1 MTDERFDQM
10 MRCALTPRSA
20 DSRLKQR
27 LKAKMED
34 EQMTKKDFRRSIM
47 VGVCG
52 CLAFAGVVVAATNGI
67 RRSTLSSSQQEEVF
81 TYEQLPE
88 AFEELGFSCN
98 VPETLPGDY
107 HAGEISVVDESA
119 IGEDDTKLYSYKTL
133 SVVYDHKGTNDIFLD
148 IAKGEDLSWGVSEE
162 DKVDIFDEEKEIS
175 GISVKAST
183 MPFKFVPPDY
193 RPTQEEEEA
202 VKNHE
207 LSISYGTEEIE
218 ETTISNA
225 QCEIGG
231 LQYTICDLGGAD
243 IDAMFAMAGDVIE
256 EQAG

>member
-34 EQMTKKDFRRSIM
+34 EQMTKKDFRRSII

-52 CLAFAGVVVAATNGI
+52 CLAFAGVVVAAANGI
-67 RRSTLSSSQQEEVF
+67 RHSTLSNTLRDEAF

-107 HAGEISVVDESA
+107 MADEIFVVDESA
-119 IGEDDTKLYSYKTL
+119 IGEDGSELYSYKTL
-133 SVVYDHKGTNDIFLD
+133 SVAYDHKGTNDLFLD

-162 DKVDIFDEEKEIS
+162 DTVDIFDEEKEIG
-175 GISVKAST
+175 GISVKVST

-193 RPTQEEEEA
+193 SPTQEEEEA

-207 LSISYGTEEIE
+207 LSISYGAEEIE

-225 QCEIGG
+225 QFEING
-231 LQYTICDLGGAD
+231 LQYTICDLGGSD
-243 IDAMFAMAGDVIE
+243 IEAMFAIAEKVIE
-256 EQAG
+256 EQAD